1 MKNDPMVKWIFGM
14 IATLLC
20 AGIVGNIIQYALVAS
35 LQTEVSN
42 LKANSK
48 KSSQESNRE
57 LAAKKRQ
64 RQVDKS
70 QWVSFRSEVNMLKK
84 SLQHHDRILYTF
96 HGQDI
101 LERK

>member
-1 MKNDPMVKWIFGM
+1 MKDPIIKWIFGM
-14 IATLLC
+14 LAVLLC
-20 AGIVGNIIQYALVAS
+20 AGVVGAIVQYALVAS
-35 LQTEVSN
+35 LQTEVQH

-48 KSSQESNRE
+48 KSLQETNKE

-70 QWVSFRSEVNMLKK
+70 QWQSFRSEVNGLKE